1 MEKELICLQME
12 IRIMDSI
19 RMENLREKGN
29 TLGRMEITMKDNLEM
44 G

>member
-1 MEKELICLQME
+1 MEKALICLQTE
-12 IRIMDSI
+12 IHIMDSI

-29 TLGRMEITMKDNLEM
+29 TLGQMEITTKDNLEM